1 MPANLSTI
9 QHIVLNVTELET
21 RLASRGAVV
30 TRLALFLSCLSA
42 IL

>member
-1 MPANLSTI
+1 MAAHLSTI

-21 RLASRGAVV
+21 LLATRVARV